1 MSVGKL
7 QHFLIVP
14 VCLSLM
20 MPVAARGD
28 EAAKAAVAAAF
39 AKMSQAKTYRM
50 TMHAQSTQ
58 MVSDFVAP
66 DRRHMTGSQMEM
78 ITIGDDAWMKMNGKW
93 QHIPKTSGMSGAA
106 MGNPAMGAAQ
116 RVKAPENDVTFLG
129 NETCQGQPARAYQY
143 STGTGSEKAK
153 LLIGSS
159 GYPCRIDMAAGTSME
174 WSDWNTPMSITAPM

>member
-1 MSVGKL
+1 MCTF
-7 QHFLIVP
+7 QRFLIVP

-20 MPVAARGD
+20 IPVAARGD
-28 EAAKAAVAAAF
+28 DAAKAAVTAAF

-50 TMHAQSTQ
+50 TMHAQSAE
-58 MVSDFVAP
+58 MVSDYVAP

-78 ITIGDDAWMKMNGKW
+78 ITIGEDTWMKMNGKW
-93 QHIPKTSGMSGAA
+93 QHMPKMSATGGAA

-116 RVKAPENDVTFLG
+116 RVKPPETDVTFLG

-159 GYPCRIDMAAGTSME
+159 GYPCRMDMGGGSME
-174 WSDWNTPMSITAPM
+174 WSNWNAPMTINAPM